1 MAPRRRIL
9 QSDLRGR
16 RVLIIDDNA
25 QARTVLSGMLT
36 NLSFVADEAPSG
48 QEGIDMVRQAALA
61 RVPYD
66 IAFVDWQ
73 MPGLDG
79 IETGRRILALPNID
93 PAPHL
98 VMVTAYGREEVL
110 KQAEES
116 GFENVLIKPVTSSIL
131 FDTAI
136 GALGADLEATETVEV
151 GPSFDIERMRGARV
165 LLVEDNE
172 INQEVAI
179 GQLEEAEVFVD
190 LAENGAEA
198 VRMARENDYDVVLM
212 DMQMPV
218 MDGIE
223 ATRILRSDPRFTT
236 LPIIAMTANALVSDR
251 EMCLE
256 AGMNDHIAKPIDP
269 DQLFGVLLRWIRR
282 PDGDGAGVREWIEA
296 RPAATPMAAPVAE
309 GPLDIDGIDV
319 KSALKRTGGNRK
331 RYETLLRRFAH
342 QQAATVEDI
351 RKALSMG
358 DAASAERTAHSLK
371 GAAGTLGAGI
381 LSEAA
386 ARAETAIKTGQGID
400 TALSS
405 LSIDLTAA
413 LGAIRTAL
421 PDETATN
428 GGGGSR
434 DPTTVVEPLTQ
445 LKRLLE
451 TDDGEAADFMIDA
464 RSQLS
469 GVLTATE
476 IETLGELVGDFNF
489 NSALKCL
496 SSIADRLS
504 LRLK

>member
-1 MAPRRRIL
+1 
-9 QSDLRGR
+9 
-16 RVLIIDDNA
+16 
-25 QARTVLSGMLT
+25 
-36 NLSFVADEAPSG
+36 
-48 QEGIDMVRQAALA
+48 MV
-61 RVPYD
+61 
-66 IAFVDWQ
+66 
-73 MPGLDG
+73 
-79 IETGRRILALPNID
+79 
-93 PAPHL
+93 
-98 VMVTAYGREEVL
+98 
-110 KQAEES
+110 
-116 GFENVLIKPVTSSIL
+116 
-131 FDTAI
+131 
-136 GALGADLEATETVEV
+136 
-151 GPSFDIERMRGARV
+151 
-165 LLVEDNE
+165 
-172 INQEVAI
+172 
-179 GQLEEAEVFVD
+179 
-190 LAENGAEA
+190 
-198 VRMARENDYDVVLM
+198 RENDYDVVLM

-223 ATRILRSDPRFTT
+223 ATRILRSNPRFET

-296 RPAATPMAAPVAE
+296 RPAAAVTSTPVAE

-342 QQAATVEDI
+342 QQATTVEDI

-358 DAASAERTAHSLK
+358 DAATAERAAHSLK
-371 GAAGTLGAGI
+371 GAAGTLGVNA

-386 ARAETAIKTGQGID
+386 AKAETAIKTGQGID
-400 TALSS
+400 SALTS
-405 LSIDLTAA
+405 LTVDLAA
-413 LGAIRTAL
+413 AVGAIRAAL
-421 PDETATN
+421 PDEAATN
-428 GGGGSR
+428 GGGSR

-469 GVLTATE
+469 GVLTSTE
-476 IETLGELVGDFNF
+476 IETLSELVGDFNF
-489 NSALKCL
+489 DSALKCL